1 MNNNIVAINTTAFLS
16 DKLFRAA
23 QRNSANEAAA
33 LLQKLLVQPPL
44 PDKLAR
50 SRTLGR
56 AIDVACRNDCAETIS
71 SLWTCLNEADE
82 HGESEEKFWHG
93 CYCCAVDFD
102 PLEIRGDVRHR
113 ATLGVFRKVLA
124 HNSMNALEVFM
135 KLRRPLP
142 RKNQERKDQEQSD
155 QERGQ
160 QELLSKNAANNKNDA
175 NGTKRSNIAWSTE
188 PLLDVDAFDGSSSSA
203 LFYACAYGR
212 AGAARLLLEAKA
224 RVDVGFMGSVGSYPG
239 WVARR
244 WEEDGECSWSPLHE
258 AANVGSAAC
267 VSVLIAARANVNA
280 RYDPDD
286 LSNDHR
292 YLAMCT
298 PLHIAVWGGHARA
311 VNVLLRAKADLDR
324 VCQINTSP
332 FERQTP
338 LLLAHRALG
347 VCETI
352 IRESF
357 GDHVRDWKE
366 ATERKEH
373 CEAVASLRD
382 ICRQLEEAERKRLQE
397 ALIQQQVNGLRS
409 LH

>member
-1 MNNNIVAINTTAFLS
+1 MNINIVAINTTACLS

-33 LLQKLLVQPPL
+33 LLHKLLLLPPL
-44 PDKLAR
+44 PDKLAQ
-50 SRTLGR
+50 SRALGR
-56 AIDVACRNDCAETIS
+56 AIEVACRNDCADTIS
-71 SLWTCLNEADE
+71 SLWACLNEADE

-102 PLEIRGDVRHR
+102 PSEVRGDVRHK

-142 RKNQERKDQEQSD
+142 RKNQQRKDQEQSE
-155 QERGQ
+155 QERSQ

-175 NGTKRSNIAWSTE
+175 NNIAWSTE
-188 PLLDVDAFDGSSSSA
+188 PLLDVDAFNGSSSSA

-286 LSNDHR
+286 PSNDHR
-292 YLAMCT
+292 NLAMCT
-298 PLHIAVWGGHARA
+298 PLHIAVWEGHARA

-324 VCQINTSP
+324 VCEINASP
-332 FERQTP
+332 FARQTP

-347 VCETI
+347 VCERNI
-352 IRESF
+352 SESF
-357 GDHVRDWKE
+357 RDHVLDWKE
-366 ATERKEH
+366 ATERKER
-373 CEAVASLRD
+373 CEAVASMRD
-382 ICRQLEEAERKRLQE
+382 ICRQLEEAERKRFQE
-397 ALIQQQVNGLRS
+397 ALMQQQVNGLRS